1 MIKRTLLA
9 APLVAFVCVAASVAS
24 AADFPL
30 RAKFP
35 TAPTISVDEL
45 NNKYDDVVIV
55 DVRSQVEFDVIH
67 PVKAHHLPMSDRGFF
82 DNVKKLD
89 AENGGKTLVFY
100 CNGWECPKS
109 YEAAVLCQKNGV
121 ANVAVFDAGPFV
133 WVDVHPEK
141 TNLLGK
147 APADRSKLIAKDKF
161 TAHLV
166 SFDEAKKRAATSHVI
181 DVREPIQRD
190 VIPDLAN
197 LRNVPLDRL
206 QPLLKEGRFKDKPI
220 VFIDAVGSQVAWLQ
234 YFLEEYGYK
243 DYVFLKG
250 GMQSTQAC
258 TNC

>member
-1 MIKRTLLA
+1 MISTA
-9 APLVAFVCVAASVAS
+9 VAASLAG

-45 NNKYDDVVIV
+45 EAKYDDVLVV

-67 PVKAHHLPMSDRGFF
+67 LVKAHHLPMSDRGFF
-82 DNVKKLD
+82 DNAKKLHAD
-89 AENGGKTLVFY
+89 NGGKALVFC
-100 CNGWECPKS
+100 CNGRECPKS

-121 ANVAVFDAGPFV
+121 ANVAVFDAGPFE
-133 WVDVHPEK
+133 WVAVHPDK

-147 APADRSKLIAKDKF
+147 APADVSKLIAKDKF
-161 TAHLV
+161 VAHLV
-166 SFDEAKKRAATSHVI
+166 SFDEAKKRAAASHVI

-190 VIPDLAN
+190 VVPDLAN

-234 YFLEEYGYK
+234 YFLEECGYK
-243 DYVFLKG
+243 DYVFVKG
-250 GMQSTQAC
+250 GMLSQTAC